1 MIIDLRA
8 APRMR
13 GKTPLEPVPAIES
26 LLAELAAADVDL
38 ERVRVVCD
46 WIQYKE
52 SFRVPVALRPV
63 LTDVPAQAASGSD
76 SEADAE
82 PASGREFAS
91 NALEIAVDLR
101 RGAAAELGTELK
113 QALAGYAAGITQPP
127 GIALEPWAP
136 TSQSCIW
143 QFNSLYWRALDK
155 WELATGRGYEQALP
169 GGRSDARDV
178 ATVRDIIYEL
188 LRIWDELDARHAL
201 PAELYVVELGVG
213 NGSQARVWLDE
224 FAHIDRTHGRDYYQ
238 RLHYLIGDY
247 SPQVLER
254 ARQAV
259 QPHADRVSS
268 LVLEATRPQVT
279 LGFLRDKAFCVYISN
294 VYDNLPTD
302 QIAAIG
308 GRHYLVQSR
317 AYLPAADAA
326 DIAAQFTT
334 TPAQLPAL
342 TSRLL
347 RLGPE
352 LLAEAAPAQFADL
365 SQAVSFWQRTW
376 TALRLTERYVPLEG
390 LDQYAATSALTGEVL
405 RPLLEGQGDV
415 TMHVSN
421 GALASFADTLALLHP
436 YGRLICHDLFVTEPG
451 QYRHGFY
458 GPGKYDGSVVNW
470 VNGPLLQL
478 AASRRGFGVTISP
491 FAGRPNANVR
501 TLTATVRD

>member
-1 MIIDLRA
+1 MMIDLRA

-13 GKTPLEPVPAIES
+13 GKTPIEPVPAIES
-26 LLAELAAADVDL
+26 LLAELAVADVDL
-38 ERVRVVCD
+38 TRMRVVCD

-52 SFRVPVALRPV
+52 NFRVPVALRPV
-63 LTDVPAQAASGSD
+63 LADLPALAAAEGDAAAESAGSE
-76 SEADAE
+76 SAN
-82 PASGREFAS
+82 GT
-91 NALEIAVDLR
+91 LEIAVDLR
-101 RGAAAELGTELK
+101 RATAAELGTELK
-113 QALAGYAAGITQPP
+113 RALAAYAAGATQPP
-127 GIALEPWAP
+127 GVALEPWAP

-155 WELATGRGYEQALP
+155 WERATGRGYEQALP
-169 GGRSDARDV
+169 GGHSDARDV

-213 NGSQARVWLDE
+213 NGSQARTWLDE
-224 FAHIDRTHGRDYYQ
+224 FAQIDRAHGRDYYR

-247 SPQVLER
+247 SSQVLER

-259 QPHADRVSS
+259 QPHADHVSS

-302 QIAAIG
+302 QIATMG

-317 AYLPAADAA
+317 AYIPAAEAA
-326 DIAAQFTT
+326 DIAAQYAT

-342 TSRLL
+342 TNRLL

-352 LLAEAAPAQFADL
+352 LLAEAAPGHFADL
-365 SQAVSFWQRTW
+365 DHAVAFWQRTW
-376 TALRLTERYVPLEG
+376 TALRLAERYVPLEG
-390 LDQYAATSALTGEVL
+390 LDRYPATSALTGEIL
-405 RPLLEGQGDV
+405 RPLLEGQGEV

-451 QYRHGFY
+451 QYGHGFY

-478 AASRRGFGVTISP
+478 AASRRGFGVEISP